1 MRPYDRAE
9 CAPTTKETSMHTR
22 LNFLALIIL
31 AGFLGACATVAIT
44 GRSQLNMVSDS
55 VLQTAANE
63 SFSKL
68 ISAANSKNAVL
79 SSSESPAA
87 ANILSAVNRVS
98 NRIIDASGLRS
109 VYNWQITVLKSST
122 PNAFVMPNGKI
133 VVYTGILPIA
143 KSDAGLAAII
153 GHEVAHVVAKHSA
166 ERMSQTLLAETALT
180 AADAAMAAR
189 NPRNQ
194 SIVAAA
200 LGLGAQFGLLLP
212 FSREHELEAD
222 RIGQIYMA
230 KAGYDPAEAIA
241 VWERMAANSGKSNL
255 EFASTHPAN
264 ETRQQMLRRWLPE
277 ANLYF
282 ADRNRPLPSNLAELQ
297 SARLA
302 SAERSA
308 LSPLG
313 LMPEMK
319 EGYWYKAKSSA
330 SSSEATYSYGKV
342 ESCDAGRCISISNT
356 GNNSRRTI
364 TTDYRIVKVDNAN
377 GSWSKFSPPV
387 QQIRFPARVGDSWE
401 ITSNV
406 ETSDGKVRKVAFKS
420 QVLAYESVVVPAGTF
435 MAYKTVTSA
444 AGSRFFEGWYV
455 PEVRAFV
462 KSTNFNSS
470 GQEVTT
476 VLTDYQKATDLAE
489 DFSNTTK
496 LAAP

>member
-1 MRPYDRAE
+1 MNAY
-9 CAPTTKETSMHTR
+9 
-22 LNFLALIIL
+22 LNYLALILL
-31 AGFLGACATVAIT
+31 AGLLGACATVAIT
-44 GRSQLNMVSDS
+44 GRSQLNLVSDP

-63 SFSKL
+63 NFAKL
-68 ISAANSKNAVL
+68 MSAANSKKAVL
-79 SSSESPAA
+79 YSSESPAA
-87 ANILSAVNRVS
+87 ANAMSAVNRVS
-98 NRIIDASGLRS
+98 NRIIDAAGLRGA
-109 VYNWQITVLKSST
+109 YTWQVTVLKSST
-122 PNAFVMPNGKI
+122 PNAFVLPNGKI

-143 KSDAGLAAII
+143 KNDAGLAAII

-166 ERMSQTLLAETALT
+166 ERMSQTLLAQTALT
-180 AADAAMAAR
+180 AADAAVAAR
-189 NPRNQ
+189 SPRNQ
-194 SIVAAA
+194 PIVAAA

-241 VWERMAANSGKSNL
+241 VWERMAASSGKSKF

-264 ETRQQMLRRWLPE
+264 ETRQQMLTRWLPE

-282 ADRNRPLPSNLAELQ
+282 ADRSRPLPSNLVELQ
-297 SARLA
+297 SARQA

-313 LMPEMK
+313 LMPEIR

-330 SSSEATYSYGKV
+330 SPAEATYSYGKF
-342 ESCDAGRCISISNT
+342 ESCDAGRCISISTSDNK
-356 GNNSRRTI
+356 SRRMI
-364 TTDYRIVKVDNAN
+364 TTDYRIVRVDNAN

-401 ITSNV
+401 SPSDV
-406 ETSDGKVRKVAFKS
+406 ETSDGKVRKVSFKS
-420 QVLAYESVVVPAGTF
+420 QVVAYESVVVPAGTF

-444 AGSRFFEGWYV
+444 AGARFFEGWYV

-462 KSTNFNSS
+462 KSTSFSS
-470 GQEVTT
+470 TGQETTT
-476 VLTDYQKATDLAE
+476 VLTDYQKSSDLAE
-489 DFSNTTK
+489 DFSATTK
-496 LAAP
+496 STTP